1 MRRRDFITAIAG
13 LAAAWPLSAQAE
25 VEQKR
30 RIGFILAYAED
41 NPEAAPRIAA
51 FVKGLRQL
59 GWIDGRNIQIDYRYG
74 SADPERTRKNA
85 VELVALAPDVILAGN
100 TSTVAPLQRAT
111 RTVPI
116 VFAGVV
122 DPVAAGFV
130 DTLARPGGNATGFT
144 QFEYGMSSKWLE
156 LLKEIAPNVTRVA
169 VLRDRDV
176 SITETGEFAAI
187 QEVASSLG
195 VEVSPIGIGENEDDI
210 ERAVTAFA
218 RSSNGG
224 LIVGTGTPAVRHRKL
239 ITMLA
244 ARHRLPAAYPYHFF
258 ITEGGLASYGPDRV
272 DPFRRA
278 AAYVDRILKGEK
290 PADLPVRA
298 PTKYELFVN
307 QKTAKALGLTIPI
320 AILTRANE
328 VIE

>member
-1 MRRRDFITAIAG
+1 M
-13 LAAAWPLSAQAE
+13 
-25 VEQKR
+25 
-30 RIGFILAYAED
+30 AYAED
-41 NPEAAPRIAA
+41 NPEAPPRIAA

-85 VELVALAPDVILAGN
+85 AELVALAPDVILAGN

-144 QFEYGMSSKWLE
+144 QFEYGMSSKWFE

-176 SITETGEFAAI
+176 NITETGEFAVI
-187 QEVASSLG
+187 QAVASSAG
-195 VEVSPIGIGENEDDI
+195 VRG
-210 ERAVTAFA
+210 
-218 RSSNGG
+218 
-224 LIVGTGTPAVRHRKL
+224 K
-239 ITMLA
+239 
-244 ARHRLPAAYPYHFF
+244 
-258 ITEGGLASYGPDRV
+258 PDW
-272 DPFRRA
+272 DRRQ
-278 AAYVDRILKGEK
+278 R
-290 PADLPVRA
+290 R
-298 PTKYELFVN
+298 
-307 QKTAKALGLTIPI
+307 
-320 AILTRANE
+320 
-328 VIE
+328 

>member
-13 LAAAWPLSAQAE
+13 LAAAWPLSAQAQ

-130 DTLARPGGNATGFT
+130 DTLARPSGNATGFT
-144 QFEYGMSSKWLE
+144 QS
-156 LLKEIAPNVTRVA
+156 N
-169 VLRDRDV
+169 
-176 SITETGEFAAI
+176 
-187 QEVASSLG
+187 
-195 VEVSPIGIGENEDDI
+195 
-210 ERAVTAFA
+210 TA
-218 RSSNGG
+218 
-224 LIVGTGTPAVRHRKL
+224 
-239 ITMLA
+239 
-244 ARHRLPAAYPYHFF
+244 
-258 ITEGGLASYGPDRV
+258 
-272 DPFRRA
+272 
-278 AAYVDRILKGEK
+278 
-290 PADLPVRA
+290 
-298 PTKYELFVN
+298 
-307 QKTAKALGLTIPI
+307 
-320 AILTRANE
+320 
-328 VIE
+328 

>member
-1 MRRRDFITAIAG
+1 
-13 LAAAWPLSAQAE
+13 
-25 VEQKR
+25 
-30 RIGFILAYAED
+30 LAYAED
-41 NPEAAPRIAA
+41 NPEAAPRISA

-130 DTLARPGGNATGFT
+130 DTLARPSGNATGFT

-169 VLRDRDV
+169 VLV
-176 SITETGEFAAI
+176 TET
-187 QEVASSLG
+187 
-195 VEVSPIGIGENEDDI
+195 
-210 ERAVTAFA
+210 
-218 RSSNGG
+218 
-224 LIVGTGTPAVRHRKL
+224 
-239 ITMLA
+239 
-244 ARHRLPAAYPYHFF
+244 
-258 ITEGGLASYGPDRV
+258 
-272 DPFRRA
+272 
-278 AAYVDRILKGEK
+278 
-290 PADLPVRA
+290 
-298 PTKYELFVN
+298 
-307 QKTAKALGLTIPI
+307 
-320 AILTRANE
+320 
-328 VIE
+328 